1 MEPGLFTGS
10 QCQPC
15 LAAHFPQLLAK
26 ITPLGRFT
34 PRRGCIIY
42 EAEKENSHLSA
53 PKGGFSAPV
62 IPGALKALGVSEG
75 AGWFGFD
82 VNWYLN

>member
-1 MEPGLFTGS
+1 MLRSDPIAGPAWAGTLGGPLEPGLFS
-10 QCQPC
+10 ESQQCQPC

-42 EAEKENSHLSA
+42 EAEKENAHLSA
-53 PKGGFSAPV
+53 PKGGFSAQ
-62 IPGALKALGVSEG
+62 
-75 AGWFGFD
+75 
-82 VNWYLN
+82 